1 MKKLLITQA
10 GSIAAVF
17 LIAIIVCMAT
27 DVATDV
33 SVNEQRWIAL
43 VAVTSIGMFAI
54 AIVHGIIPTA
64 SVNIADAVRNVIVS
78 GVTAVTAIA
87 IVTGAFLPTFA
98 LTALTCTVFVIFGPS
113 IILDDGRTTK
123 SIHLTSV
130 LVNFSI
136 LYFLPILI

>member
-1 MKKLLITQA
+1 MKKLLITQV
-10 GSIAAVF
+10 GSIAVVF

-27 DVATDV
+27 DVSA
-33 SVNEQRWIAL
+33 NEQRWIAL
-43 VAVTSIGMFAI
+43 VAVTSTGMFAI
-54 AIVHGIIPTA
+54 VVVHGIIPTA
-64 SVNIADAVRNVIVS
+64 TVNIADAVRNVIVS

-87 IVTGAFLPTFA
+87 IVTGAFLPAFA

-113 IILDDGRTTK
+113 IVLDDGKTTK

-136 LYFLPILI
+136 LYFLPILII